1 MSAHSLS
8 PEARRHRHSKWFIV
22 AVGLIVTAVVAIS
35 TQWAFPPSNDWRT
48 ALYVLLGIL
57 VTLVLANTS
66 DVVQRKI
73 QKVQFEIRDFLM
85 ERLGNRHERTAA
97 VIELCRTAG
106 HEFRAV
112 TYFPVVGIQDD
123 PKTAPAEYLRALEET
138 LAKEVKV
145 TLVSVSC
152 TEARRYCELENFDE
166 ASIETLEWVEDRL
179 KGLSS
184 RFPDNLEL
192 ITVPGDAITV
202 NVCHNDSTALM
213 YHVDLKDDKDDDSEK
228 DKGFGF
234 KSADARILA
243 VAKGGVTRYRHYNS
257 HRQQRGNGRASMV
270 TRTHR
275 VETL

>member
-1 MSAHSLS
+1 VSARSLS
-8 PEARRHRHSKWFIV
+8 PEARRHRHSKWFIIS
-22 AVGLIVTAVVAIS
+22 VGLIVTTVVAIS

-66 DVVQRKI
+66 DVVQGKI

-85 ERLGNRHERTAA
+85 ERLGSRHERTAA
-97 VIELCRTAG
+97 LIELCRTAG

-123 PKTAPAEYLRALEET
+123 PETAPAEYLRALEET
-138 LAKEVKV
+138 LAKEVDV

-152 TEARRYCELENFDE
+152 TEARRHCELENFGDASTE
-166 ASIETLEWVEDRL
+166 ALEWVEDRL
-179 KGLSS
+179 KGLAR
-184 RFPDNLEL
+184 RFPNNLEL

-213 YHVDLKDDKDDDSEK
+213 YHVDLKNDKDLDQEQN
-228 DKGFGF
+228 KGFGF

-243 VAKGGVTRYRHYNS
+243 VAKGGVTRYRRYNS
-257 HRQQRGNGRASMV
+257 SLQQRGNGRGSMI